1 MAVRVRKMVQ
11 RTHTLNFMGDTML
24 GRLIDQLFPQ
34 HVDEPEEARMVKSI
48 QNANGKLRDYGP
60 TSPWGDV
67 LPLLHGADLNLLNL
81 ETSVTTHPTK
91 WPNKV
96 FNYRMHPANISAL
109 QAARIHYA
117 GLANNHTL
125 DFSEP
130 GLLETVQTVG
140 KAGVAFAGAGET
152 IEEATRPAVLHLP
165 AGDGSKSNE
174 IHIWAAADHP
184 QDWGRVP
191 NFHFIDYTHQ
201 TRVRLKELL
210 TEATSNTAALKVFSV
225 HWGPNYSWQPAQE
238 IQDLAHFLID
248 ACGID
253 IIHGHSSHHVQGVE
267 KYKGKL
273 IIYGCGDFVDD
284 YALTP
289 GYRNDLSGVWRVT
302 VREAPGDAGEG
313 GLELK
318 RLEIF
323 LTKIDR
329 FMARKLDRK
338 EADFDW
344 VREKIRDLSAELG
357 TVVNLESETWAYKYA
372 DFPLYK
378 AIKITT
384 NIVLLLA
391 YIPASDSHV
400 YATGT
405 GSRVHANETD
415 SRVHA
420 SRTDSNV
427 HANRAE
433 GAYAT
438 SRLATRDA

>member
-1 MAVRVRKMVQ
+1 MAQ
-11 RTHTLNFMGDTML
+11 RTYTLNFMGDTML
-24 GRLIDQLFPQ
+24 GRLVDQIFPQ
-34 HVDEPEEARMVKSI
+34 HVHEPEEARIVKSM
-48 QNANGKLRDYGP
+48 QNANGNLRDYGP
-60 TSPWGDV
+60 KAPWGDV
-67 LPLLHGADLNLLNL
+67 LPVLHGADLNLLNL

-109 QAARIHYA
+109 QAARIHYV

-130 GLLETVQTVG
+130 GLLETVQTVR

-152 IEEATRPAVLHLP
+152 REEATRPAVLHLP
-165 AGDGSKSNE
+165 AGDGSKSHE

-191 NFHFIDYTHQ
+191 TFHFIDYSHR

-210 TEATSNTAALKVFSV
+210 MRATSNTAALKIFSV

-248 ACGID
+248 DCGID

-267 KYKGKL
+267 NYKGKL

-289 GYRNDLSGVWRVT
+289 GYRNDLSGVWRVI
-302 VREAPGDAGEG
+302 VREAPGDTGEG

-318 RLEIF
+318 RLEMF
-323 LTKIDR
+323 PTKIDR
-329 FMARKLDRK
+329 FMAKKLDSR

-344 VREKIRDLSAELG
+344 VRAKMRDLSAELG
-357 TVVNLESETWAYKYA
+357 TVVNLES
-372 DFPLYK
+372 
-378 AIKITT
+378 
-384 NIVLLLA
+384 
-391 YIPASDSHV
+391 DSEACV
-400 YATGT
+400 TM
-405 GSRVHANETD
+405 D
-415 SRVHA
+415 
-420 SRTDSNV
+420 
-427 HANRAE
+427 
-433 GAYAT
+433 
-438 SRLATRDA
+438 L